1 MCYSACVGLYGLLY
15 SVCLCSVF
23 CIVVLVNLVFALV
36 KVQNYKRDI
45 RPLRPTVLSVVYKC
59 IYEFATGISFF
70 LQVC

>member
-15 SVCLCSVF
+15 SVCLRSVF